1 MPTRAIEEQLRAR
14 GLEPLGPCAGL
25 SQQAGLLQLS
35 ALLRDFTPAEA
46 ELLGAGMLRVRA
58 QPGQV
63 LIAEGEANDW
73 MMLLLHGTVD
83 VGKRKIG
90 AEVDKEEPGDTTR
103 LAVLK
108 EGAVIGEMSMLDG
121 EPRYASC
128 WALSEVEAAVL
139 TRSAVARLISAHPGV
154 GAKLL
159 VKLTQLLAQR
169 LRNTSSQLVKVL
181 QKIGRDAALNAPG
194 PGPGTA

>member
-1 MPTRAIEEQLRAR
+1 MAKTDTLESQMAARQL
-14 GLEPLGPCAGL
+14 EMLGPCERL
-25 SQQAGLLQLS
+25 SEHPELLLVS
-35 ALLRDFTPAEA
+35 ALLRDFTSQEA
-46 ELLGAGMLRVRA
+46 DQLGESMLKVRA
-58 QPGQV
+58 RPGQL
-63 LIAEGEANDW
+63 LIAEGESSDW
-73 MMLLLHGTVD
+73 MMMLLTGTVD
-83 VGKRKIG
+83 VGKRHIG
-90 AEVDKEEPGDTTR
+90 ADPESKDPHDVTR

-139 TRSAVARLISAHPGV
+139 SRGAVSKLINTQPAV

-181 QKIGRDAALNAPG
+181 TKQDAEGGA
-194 PGPGTA
+194 T

>member
-1 MPTRAIEEQLRAR
+1 MPNKAIQDQLQAR
-14 GLEPLGPCAGL
+14 GLAVLGPCESL
-25 SQQAGLLQLS
+25 SRHPDLLQLS

-46 ELLGAGMLRVRA
+46 DLLGASMLLVRA
-58 QPGQV
+58 QPGQL
-63 LIAEGEANDW
+63 LIEEGEVSDW
-73 MMLLLHGTVD
+73 MMMLLRGTVD
-83 VGKRKIG
+83 VGKRKAG
-90 AEVDKEEPGDTTR
+90 FEADRQEGESTR

-108 EGAVIGEMSMLDG
+108 EGAVLGEMSMLDG

-139 TRSAVARLISAHPGV
+139 TRGAVGRLISAHPAI

-169 LRNTSSQLVKVL
+169 LRNTSNQLIK
-181 QKIGRDAALNAPG
+181 ALRKAEP
-194 PGPGTA
+194 A

>member
-1 MPTRAIEEQLRAR
+1 MPNQILEQQLSAR
-14 GLEPLGPCAGL
+14 GLAILGPCERL
-25 SQQAGLLQLS
+25 SQHPDLLQLS

-46 ELLGAGMLRVRA
+46 DLLGASMLLVRA
-58 QPGQV
+58 QPGQM
-63 LIAEGEANDW
+63 LIEEGESSDW
-73 MMLLLHGTVD
+73 MMLLLRGTVD

-90 AEVDKEEPGDTTR
+90 AEADSEEPGSITR

-128 WALSEVEAAVL
+128 WALSEVELAVL
-139 TRSAVARLISAHPGV
+139 TRGAVGRLISANPAV

-169 LRNTSSQLVKVL
+169 LRNTSSQLVKAL
-181 QKIGRDAALNAPG
+181 QTKRAS
-194 PGPGTA
+194 TA

>member
-1 MPTRAIEEQLRAR
+1 MPNKSLEDQLHAR
-14 GLEPLGPCAGL
+14 GLAIAGPCERL
-25 SQQAGLLQLS
+25 SQHPGLLQLS

-46 ELLGAGMLRVRA
+46 DLLGANMLLVRA
-58 QPGQV
+58 QPGQL
-63 LIAEGEANDW
+63 LIEEGEASDW
-73 MMLLLHGTVD
+73 MMLLLRGTVD
-83 VGKRKIG
+83 VGKRKSAG
-90 AEVDKEEPGDTTR
+90 DPGREEPHTR

-108 EGAVIGEMSMLDG
+108 EGAVVGEMSMLDG

-139 TRSAVARLISAHPGV
+139 SRAAVSRLISANPAV

-169 LRNTSSQLVKVL
+169 LRNTSSQLVKAL
-181 QKIGRDAALNAPG
+181 QKRTAG
-194 PGPGTA
+194 PSLGTA